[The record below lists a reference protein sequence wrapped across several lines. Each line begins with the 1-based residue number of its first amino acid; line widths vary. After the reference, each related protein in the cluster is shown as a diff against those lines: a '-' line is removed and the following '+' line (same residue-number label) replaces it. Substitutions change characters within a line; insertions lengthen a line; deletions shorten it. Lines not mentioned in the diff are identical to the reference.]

1 MTWVIRRPRR
11 LAAELDWAASVVME
25 RIMDHALGFEDGR
38 DGEIL
43 IKAHGRAVVM
53 PSLLPDLYPMDAAKL
68 PRPPFPVMAD
78 RAFRTHSTTHR
89 PPLPVLLGTPEVRR
103 DGETLH
109 LGADLFGA
117 AFLLLSGYQ
126 EACAGP
132 RDAHDRFP
140 GSESLQVRGDFI
152 VRPLV
157 DEYAVFLQEALES
170 LLDRD
175 IVPRKVPRT
184 TTHVSCDVDHPFDP
198 LSGSIFCCMRAAGAD
213 LLLRRS
219 AGLAARRLANMALS
233 RAGIHRL
240 DPYNTFDWYMDQCE
254 RGGHQVTFFFL
265 AGRTPGVPDGSY
277 EISDPR
283 IRPLLQNIHRRGH
296 RIGLHG
302 SYMSYRSL
310 DVIVAERNRLAQTL
324 DRLGI
329 TTELRANRQ
338 HYLRWDALVTPD
350 LLDAVGFAEDHT
362 GGFADACGFRF
373 GTAFP
378 FRMWSWSRR
387 CPLRLVQRP
396 LLLMEQTILRGA
408 SDRLRMNRL
417 LDSATDILT
426 AMAGTGGEFHML
438 WHNSMLLSAAQRQGF
453 AEMTNP

>member
-1 MTWVIRRPRR
+1 MMWAIRRPRR
-11 LAAELDWAASVVME
+11 LAAELDWAASVVMD
-25 RIMDHALGFEDGR
+25 RVTDHAYRFEDGH
-38 DGEIL
+38 DGEIT
-43 IKAHGRAVVM
+43 IKAQGRTLVM
-53 PSLLPDLYPMDAAKL
+53 PALLPDLYPADAAKL
-68 PRPPFPVMAD
+68 PRPPFPTMAAH
-78 RAFRTHSTTHR
+78 AFQTHSTEGR
-89 PPLPVLLGTPEVRR
+89 PPLPILLGTPEVRR
-103 DGETLH
+103 DGATLH

-126 EACAGP
+126 EACDGP

-140 GSESLQVRGDFI
+140 GSASLQTRGGFI
-152 VRPLV
+152 LRPLV
-157 DEYAVFLQEALES
+157 DEYAALLQRALES
-170 LLDRD
+170 LLGGDVAFR
-175 IVPRKVPRT
+175 RAPRT

-198 LSGSIFCCMRAAGAD
+198 VSGSIFRCMRATGAD

-254 RGGHQVTFFFL
+254 RRGHQVTFFIL

-302 SYMSYRSL
+302 SYMSCRSL
-310 DVIVAERNRLAQTL
+310 DMIVAERRRLAQTL

-329 TTELRANRQ
+329 TAELRANRQ

-350 LLDAVGFAEDHT
+350 LLDAAGFAEDHT

-378 FRMWSWSRR
+378 FRMWSWARR
-387 CPLRLVQRP
+387 SPLRLMQRP
-396 LLLMEQTILRGA
+396 LLLMEQTILRGV
-408 SDRLRMNRL
+408 SDRPRMNCL
-417 LDSATDILT
+417 IGSATNILA
-426 AMAGTGGEFHML
+426 AMADTGGEFQML

-453 AEMTNP
+453 AEMMHL